1 MKLTNTQVKNA
12 KPKAKAY
19 KLTDGEGMY
28 LLVHPNGSKYWR
40 LNYRFQ
46 AKQKTLALGV
56 YPLISLAEAREARN
70 EAKTHIAKGIDPN
83 ELKKEV
89 ALESAPETT
98 FEFVARQ
105 WHAANKTWTADHR
118 ARVLRSCNDPAVSAQ
133 VRLLMHKLQQVFSFS
148 TPDVGAECYRIKS
161 SQQ

>member
-83 ELKKEV
+83 ELKKRGC
-89 ALESAPETT
+89 L
-98 FEFVARQ
+98 
-105 WHAANKTWTADHR
+105 
-118 ARVLRSCNDPAVSAQ
+118 RVC
-133 VRLLMHKLQQVFSFS
+133 
-148 TPDVGAECYRIKS
+148 T
-161 SQQ
+161 